1 MVNKFNLV
9 ILVVSGVSN
18 SLALRKFN
26 YFQMTLMLWFLGNR
40 LCDKVLQ
47 QKAVQDI
54 IHSKDQHFDLIIT
67 EAFNSDC
74 FLGFVHKFKT
84 PLIQVVTFGGTPWI
98 GDWVGN
104 PSPYSYVPDPFQNF
118 GDRMDFCERVLN
130 TLGITFQKMSRFFYF
145 LPQQQAIMEK
155 YFREFAPLP
164 SISELQSSTS
174 LLLLNH
180 HFSIS
185 YPRPLMPNVVQVG
198 GMHVKPAKKLP
209 EVSTCL
215 HYIISSG
222 SAAQRG
228 LWPLCPRGFLI
239 THNDAPQSV
248 GLHWTSDQPVAE
260 TST

>member
-1 MVNKFNLV
+1 
-9 ILVVSGVSN
+9 
-18 SLALRKFN
+18 
-26 YFQMTLMLWFLGNR
+26 MLWILGNH

-67 EAFNSDC
+67 EAFNNDC
-74 FLGFVHKFKT
+74 VLGFVHKFKA
-84 PLIQVVTFGGTPWI
+84 PLIQVVTFGGTAWM

-118 GDRMDFCERVLN
+118 ADRMDFCERVLN
-130 TLGITFQKMSRFFYF
+130 TIGITFQKMSRFFYF
-145 LPQQQAIMEK
+145 LPKQQAIMEK
-155 YFREFAPLP
+155 YFGEFAPIP
-164 SISELQSSTS
+164 TISELHSSTS

-209 EVSTCL
+209 EVSTYL
-215 HYIISSG
+215 HYIIFSG
-222 SAAQRG
+222 SAAPRE
-228 LWPLCPRGFLI
+228 LWPPRPRCFLI
-239 THNDAPQSV
+239 THNDVSQSV
-248 GLHWTSDQPVAE
+248 GLLWTSDQPVSQ